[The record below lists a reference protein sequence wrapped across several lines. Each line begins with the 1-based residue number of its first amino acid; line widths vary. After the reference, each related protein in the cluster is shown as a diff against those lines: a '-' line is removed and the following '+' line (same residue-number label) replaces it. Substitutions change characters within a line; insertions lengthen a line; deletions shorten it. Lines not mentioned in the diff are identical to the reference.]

1 MRITFESVSYSYTD
15 PKHKE
20 KQRRSRRRLFKKTP
34 EETPDSLKSHDKA
47 DWGNDPDATWTLSD
61 ISFTL
66 EEGEF
71 LGLAGHTGS
80 GKSTLTQLANG
91 LIQPT
96 FGTVF
101 VDGHDL
107 ADKEEAAAVRGKVG
121 LVFQY
126 PENQLFAPT
135 VAEDVAF
142 GPRNLGV
149 PAEDLDARVDKAL
162 REVHLNPAEIRD
174 KSPFELSGGQQRRV
188 AFAGI
193 LAMEPEILILDEPI
207 AGLDPLAKEEFLSL
221 IAELNHQGM
230 SIIMVSHNM
239 DDLARLADRLM
250 VLNNG
255 RIFALDTPAS
265 VFNHGDELRAI
276 GLDVPQAQKL
286 ALELREEGF
295 CLPRELYSPQ
305 TLAEDLIPQLTATHT
320 PGAPAPVSASIPTT
334 TPAPAPAPVPAQ
346 GVSTPGTS
354 PQSEVPYA

>member
-1 MRITFESVSYSYTD
+1 MRITFDSVSYSYSD

-20 KQRRSRRRLFKKTP
+20 KQRRSSRKLRKALP
-34 EETPDSLKSHDKA
+34 EETPDSLKHHDKP
-47 DWGNDPDATWTLSD
+47 DWGSDPEGTWALAD

-96 FGTVF
+96 FGTVL
-101 VDGHDL
+101 VDGCDL
-107 ADKEEAAAVRGKVG
+107 ADKTEVTAVRGKVG

-126 PENQLFAPT
+126 PEYQLFAPT

-149 PAEDLDARVDKAL
+149 PPEAIDERVDKAL
-162 REVHLNPAEIRD
+162 REVHLDPAEIRD

-207 AGLDPLAKEEFLSL
+207 AGLDPLAKEEFLTL
-221 IAELNHQGM
+221 IEELNQQGR

-255 RIFALDTPAS
+255 RIFALGTPAE
-265 VFNHGDELRAI
+265 VFSQGEELRAI
-276 GLDVPQAQKL
+276 GLDVPQAHKL

-295 CLPRELYSPQ
+295 DLPRDLYTPQ
-305 TLAEDLIPQLTATHT
+305 TLAEDLIPQLKSGVTH
-320 PGAPAPVSASIPTT
+320 A
-334 TPAPAPAPVPAQ
+334 
-346 GVSTPGTS
+346 
-354 PQSEVPYA
+354 

>member
-1 MRITFESVSYSYTD
+1 MRITFESVSYSYSN
-15 PKHKE
+15 PKHNE
-20 KQRRSRRRLFKKTP
+20 KQRRSKRKLYKEVP
-34 EETPDSLKSHDKA
+34 EIAPDSLKDHEKA
-47 DWGNDPDATWTLSD
+47 DWGSDPDATWALSD

-101 VDGHDL
+101 VGDHDL
-107 ADKEEAAAVRGKVG
+107 SDKDEAVKVRGKVG

-126 PENQLFAPT
+126 PEYQLFAPT

-149 PAEDLDARVDKAL
+149 AAEELDARIDKAL
-162 REVHLNPAEIRD
+162 REVHLDPAEIRD

-207 AGLDPLAKEEFLSL
+207 AGLDPLAKEEFLNL
-221 IAELNHQGM
+221 IAELNEHGK

-239 DDLARLADRLM
+239 DDLARLSDRIM

-255 RIFALDTPAS
+255 RLFALDRPS
-265 VFNHGDELRAI
+265 EIFEHGDQLRAI

-286 ALELREEGF
+286 ALQLREEGF
-295 CLPRELYSPQ
+295 VLPRDLYSPQ
-305 TLAEDLIPQLTATHT
+305 TLAEDLIPQL
-320 PGAPAPVSASIPTT
+320 
-334 TPAPAPAPVPAQ
+334 
-346 GVSTPGTS
+346 
-354 PQSEVPYA
+354 QSEVNHA

>member
-1 MRITFESVSYSYTD
+1 MRITFESVSYSYSD

-20 KQRRSRRRLFKKTP
+20 KQRRSKRKFLKTTP
-34 EETPDSLKSHDKA
+34 EEAPDSLKSHGKA
-47 DWGNDPDATWTLSD
+47 DWGSDPDATWALSD

-107 ADKEEAAAVRGKVG
+107 ADKTEAAAVRGKVG

-149 PAEDLDARVDKAL
+149 APEALDARVDKAL
-162 REVHLNPAEIRD
+162 REVHLNPADVRD
-174 KSPFELSGGQQRRV
+174 KNPFELSGGQQRRV

-221 IAELNHQGM
+221 IAELNQQGI

-239 DDLARLADRLM
+239 DDLARLANRMM

-255 RIFALDTPAS
+255 RIFALGSPAE
-265 VFNHGDELRAI
+265 VFAQGDALRAI

-286 ALELREEGF
+286 ALELRGEGF
-295 CLPRELYSPQ
+295 NLPRELYTPQ
-305 TLAEDLIPQLTATHT
+305 TLAEDLIPQLASTNTLDTSAHAQNASECTSHVSSQSGVTH
-320 PGAPAPVSASIPTT
+320 A
-334 TPAPAPAPVPAQ
+334 
-346 GVSTPGTS
+346 
-354 PQSEVPYA
+354 